1 MKNLIYYP
9 TFEPQDLSW
18 IKYSLIY
25 LDGFSPIIP
34 ETGQSTLSRQ
44 FKNIRDNT
52 DLIQEVKP
60 NWRSGDNAS
69 TKAIKE
75 LENVFAHPEQYR
87 DKLNSVNPLR
97 LFKDNNQWNFKLY
110 EEKFNTLFKYYCL
123 KEELAK
129 ETDGGILLSKELAEF
144 YMTYLAD
151 EMAFDLKTSP
161 ITDNPKLDRL
171 SSYLRINGNEQ
182 LLQTANTIVNVSLP
196 TALNQIGIN
205 ELIKFRN
212 DTSIQELRKSFNK
225 VLNDYIESIE
235 SEFDITEFAK
245 HLEKTNHEFKKEIG
259 LFFGGLTAATLGGII
274 LLQNTN
280 PNYIE
285 LAKAMIEGT
294 SLLIGGGYSMNQSWK
309 LNANRKNARKFLSRI
324 KEIK

>member
-1 MKNLIYYP
+1 MRNLIYYP

-44 FKNIRDNT
+44 FRNIRDNT
-52 DLIQEVKP
+52 DLIKEEEPK
-60 NWRSGDNAS
+60 WWHGDNAA

-87 DKLNSVNPLR
+87 DKLNNVNPVR
-97 LFKDNNQWNFKLY
+97 RFKNQNHWDFKLY
-110 EEKFNTLFKYYCL
+110 EEKFNVPFRHYCL
-123 KEELAK
+123 DEELAK
-129 ETDGGILLSKELAEF
+129 ETNGGILLSKELAEF

-161 ITDNPKLDRL
+161 ITDNPNLDRL
-171 SSYLRINGNEQ
+171 SSYLRVRGNDD
-182 LLQTANTIVNVSLP
+182 LLSAANAVVNISLP
-196 TALNQIGIN
+196 DSLNQIDIKK
-205 ELIKFRN
+205 LIEFRN

-225 VLNDYIESIE
+225 VLNTYLENLE
-235 SEFDITEFAK
+235 SEFDVTDFAK
-245 HLEKTNHEFKKEIG
+245 HLEKTNQEFIKEMG
-259 LFFGGLTAATLGGII
+259 LFFGGLTAATLGGIV
-274 LLQNTN
+274 LLQNTD

-285 LAKAMIEGT
+285 LAKAMVEGT

-309 LNANRKNARKFLSRI
+309 LNADRRNARKFLSKIENI
-324 KEIK
+324 K

>member
-34 ETGQSTLSRQ
+34 VTGQSTLSRQ
-44 FKNIRDNT
+44 FRNIRDNT
-52 DLIQEVKP
+52 DLIKEEEPK
-60 NWRSGDNAS
+60 WWHGDNAS

-87 DKLNSVNPLR
+87 DKLNCVNPIR
-97 LFKDNNQWNFKLY
+97 RFKDQNHWNFKLY
-110 EEKFNTLFKYYCL
+110 KEKFNMHFGDFCIEDKM
-123 KEELAK
+123 AK
-129 ETDGGILLSKELAEF
+129 ETNGGILLSKELAEF

-161 ITDNPKLDRL
+161 ITDSPDLDRL
-171 SSYLRINGNEQ
+171 SNYLRVRGNDNT
-182 LLQTANTIVNVSLP
+182 LNAANTVVNISLP
-196 TALNQIGIN
+196 AQLNQIEIDK
-205 ELIKFRN
+205 LIEFRN
-212 DTSIQELRKSFNK
+212 DTSIQELRKSFNI
-225 VLNDYIESIE
+225 VLNDYLENLE
-235 SEFDITEFAK
+235 SEFDVTDFAN
-245 HLEKTNHEFKKEIG
+245 HLEKTNQEFIKEMG
-259 LFFGGLTAATLGGII
+259 LFFGGLTAATLGGIV
-274 LLQNTN
+274 LLQNAN

-285 LAKAMIEGT
+285 LAKAMVEGT

-309 LNANRKNARKFLSRI
+309 LNADRRNARKFISKIENI
-324 KEIK
+324 K

>member
-34 ETGQSTLSRQ
+34 ESGQSTLSRQ
-44 FKNIRDNT
+44 FREIKDNT
-52 DLIQEVKP
+52 DLIHEEEP
-60 NWRSGDNAS
+60 MWWHGDSAA

-87 DKLNSVNPLR
+87 DKLNCVNPVR
-97 LFKDNNQWNFKLY
+97 QFKNQNQWNFKLY
-110 EEKFNTLFKYYCL
+110 EEKFNVPFRDYCL

-129 ETDGGILLSKELAEF
+129 ETNGGILLSKELAEF

-161 ITDNPKLDRL
+161 ITDNPSLDRL
-171 SSYLRINGNEQ
+171 SSYLRVRGNEE
-182 LLQTANTIVNVSLP
+182 LLQAANTVVNISLP
-196 TALNQIGIN
+196 TALNQLDIQK
-205 ELIKFRN
+205 LIEFRN
-212 DTSIQELRKSFNK
+212 DTSIQQLRKSFNK
-225 VLNDYIESIE
+225 VLNDYMENIEN
-235 SEFDITEFAK
+235 EFDITEFAK
-245 HLEKTNHEFKKEIG
+245 HLEKTNQEFIKEMG
-259 LFFGGLTAATLGGII
+259 LFFGGLTSATLGGIV
-274 LLQNTN
+274 LLQNTD

-285 LAKAMIEGT
+285 LAKAMVEGT
-294 SLLIGGGYSMNQSWK
+294 TLLIGGGYSMNQSWK
-309 LNANRKNARKFLSRI
+309 LNADRRNARKFLSKIENI
-324 KEIK
+324 K